1 MNDRNLMTSNK
12 SKLPQQELAACLVRS
27 KNEILKDWEN
37 LARLKVPAAKI
48 QSRLALQDSLPQF
61 LDQLAATL
69 SSETPSILTEKNA
82 EIAREHGEDR
92 AQQPEYTLEE
102 VIGEYRLLRIIIL
115 RKLEAEC
122 LFDES
127 TREIVHEF
135 VDIGISKAA
144 GRYAEL
150 ESEHQATQ
158 KRELEAT
165 RLQAERASQA
175 KSAFLANMSHEIR
188 TPLGAIMG
196 FVDLLKE
203 SGLDHNE
210 VANYLDIINRN
221 SHHLLRIVDD
231 ILDLT
236 KVEAGK
242 MVIEEIEF
250 SLIQFMADFSSLAGM
265 KARENGIVFEFTAST
280 FLPEFIISDPTRLR
294 QILSNVVGN
303 AVKFTEK
310 GRVEL
315 SASYEEGHLDFRVID
330 TGRGITKEQRTNLFK
345 AFTQADPSTT
355 RKFGGTGLGL
365 ILTKN
370 LSQAMGGDF
379 VLIESELG
387 KGSTFAINIR
397 VKTPENVKLVPL
409 KAVRIAPTTDMSVN
423 PNDIDLTGFEILVVE
438 DSPDNQFL
446 IQKMLRK
453 TGAKITLANNGAEGV
468 KFAQAHFYNVILMD
482 IQMPVMDG
490 HDAVRMLRLQGYP
503 GPIIA
508 LTAHAMK
515 EERERAIASGF
526 SHFLTKP
533 IDRKSL
539 FELLGIL
546 RNPLILRL

>member
-1 MNDRNLMTSNK
+1 MSDSQSTKK
-12 SKLPQQELAACLVRS
+12 SPSKTHLEIAACVARS
-27 KNEILKDWEN
+27 KDSILNEWEQ
-37 LARLKVPAAKI
+37 LARKNVRAAKE
-48 QSRLALQDSLPQF
+48 QSRLALHDSLPQF
-61 LDQLAATL
+61 LDQLVVTL
-69 SSETPSILTEKNA
+69 SSGNPRVTTEKNA
-82 EIAREHGEDR
+82 EVAREHGEDR

-102 VIGEYRLLRIIIL
+102 VIEEYRLLRIVIL
-115 RKLEAEC
+115 RTLAT
-122 LFDES
+122 ES
-127 TREIVHEF
+127 SLNEESREIIHEYID
-135 VDIGISKAA
+135 VGISEAA

-150 ESEHQATQ
+150 EAHHHNAQ

-203 SGLDHNE
+203 SGLEHEE
-210 VANYLDIINRN
+210 VANYLSIIERN
-221 SHHLLRIVDD
+221 SHHLLRIIDD

-242 MVIEEIEF
+242 MIIENLEF

-265 KARENGIVFEFTAST
+265 KARENGISFEFTVST
-280 FLPEFIISDPTRLR
+280 LLPETIVSDPTRLR

-315 SASYEEGHLDFRVID
+315 AVSYAGSHLEFRVTD
-330 TGRGITKEQRTNLFK
+330 TGRGISKEQRSVLFQ
-345 AFTQADPSTT
+345 AFSQADPSTT

-387 KGSTFAINIR
+387 KGSTFAVNIQ
-397 VKTPENVKLVPL
+397 VKTPDSVKLVPL
-409 KAVRIAPTTDMSVN
+409 KAVRITPETDLRIS
-423 PNDIDLTGFEILVVE
+423 PNDIDLKGFDILLVE

-446 IQKMLRK
+446 IQMMLGK

-468 KFAQAHFYNVILMD
+468 KFAQAHNYNVILMD

-490 HDAVRMLRLQGYP
+490 HDAVKTLRASGYT

-533 IDRKSL
+533 IHRKSL
-539 FELLGIL
+539 LELLGVIHS
-546 RNPLILRL
+546 PLILRI